1 MTVREP
7 NLRSHPYR
15 GLSVQHVDIPLD
27 DASLTEY
34 LMGRE
39 VYRRTDF
46 LALRNGEDTCLV
58 AVGKTSTEPLFSP
71 VTSVEV
77 LAGPDACRY
86 VLAPASDVGNATALA
101 AVATAHREPGIIA
114 HVIEGMFSHVNFI
127 LEPAPIT
134 IHVMEVVPPEP
145 PKLLEQAKQAVLFDE
160 DMPPV
165 RLELDAIEVTDLV
178 DGVEAGRPLLLP
190 CRGAGTDLGREVA
203 YLDTRP
209 AERLDWTMVG
219 CDRSSQFHEHFY
231 GDMPPVVGMCPLRR
245 LPDDGSGPLTLAKC
259 CMIERGV
266 DLRDGVAIVPWG
278 ANLDEV
284 RLALRSLVGL
294 DAVEEITVTTVTSE
308 TTVASA

>member
-1 MTVREP
+1 MTVGVP

-15 GLSVQHVDIPLD
+15 GLSVQHVDVPLD
-27 DASLTEY
+27 DASVTAY

-46 LALRNGEDTCLV
+46 LALRNGDDTCLV

-86 VLAPASDVGNATALA
+86 VLAPAADVGNASALA
-101 AVATAHREPGIIA
+101 AVAAAHREDGIVA

-127 LEPAPIT
+127 LDPQPVT
-134 IHVMEVVPPEP
+134 IRVMEVVPPVP
-145 PKLLEQAKQAVLFDE
+145 AKLLEQAQQAVHFDE
-160 DMPPV
+160 DLPPV
-165 RLELDAIEVTDLV
+165 TLELDAIEVTDLT

-219 CDRSSQFHEHFY
+219 CDRSAQFHEHFY
-231 GDMPPVVGMCPLRR
+231 GDTPPVVGMCPLTR
-245 LPDDGSGPLTLAKC
+245 LTDDDPLTLAKC

-294 DAVEEITVTTVTSE
+294 EACDQPEVTRV
-308 TTVASA
+308 VKA